1 MSGKFMFPVHLIA
14 LMKNSSPLNVLY
26 FCFWQVVMMGL
37 VSYGEI
43 YAQCACP
50 VIKRDDGANIVQCNP
65 LPVAYNNETQVGLA
79 IASNGE
85 DNFITVTVRFK
96 DYAQKLIG
104 TLSIRLEDDHQFT
117 FGLVNSGLSQI
128 GDSYVSQAV
137 YVLDQSALQKL
148 SISRVKTIS
157 ITFAD
162 EIMRT
167 YNAVNNRDVLI
178 SQLRCL

>member
-1 MSGKFMFPVHLIA
+1 MKKSFHLHV
-14 LMKNSSPLNVLY
+14 LNI
-26 FCFWQVVMMGL
+26 CSWQVVMLGL
-37 VSYGEI
+37 IFSGEI

-79 IASNGE
+79 IASNGG
-85 DNFITVTVRFK
+85 DDFITVTVRFK

-104 TLSIRLEDDHQFT
+104 TVSIRLDDDHLFT

-137 YVLDQSALQKL
+137 YVLDSSALHRL
-148 SISRVKTIS
+148 STSQLKTIS
-157 ITFAD
+157 VTFAD
-162 EIMRT
+162 EIVRT
-167 YNAVNNRDVLI
+167 YKAVENRDVLI